1 MNRDKIEIVA
11 EIGQAHDGSLG
22 IAHSYI
28 DAATEIGVDT
38 VKFQTHLSEAESSVE
53 EKFRLNFS
61 YEDKTRFDYWKRME
75 FDFKSWEGLYSH
87 AKDNKLNFLST
98 PFCVEAV
105 DLLES
110 IGVDRFKV
118 GSGDTSNF
126 LMLDK
131 IAKTGKPI
139 ILSSGMSTFKEI
151 DATIEFLKEYDSEIT
166 IMQCTTSYPTNPRDW
181 GLNVIEEL
189 YEKYN
194 LPIGF
199 SDHSGDI
206 FSGLAA
212 ATLGVNVLE
221 FHLVFDKNMFG
232 PDSTSSLNIEQ
243 AKTLVRG
250 VRQIEESKKYPI
262 DKNNDNKFK
271 KIKVIFG
278 KSLSVNKDLHAGHI
292 LRIDDLESKKP
303 GGFGIKSSSFKNVI
317 GKKLNKNKEK
327 WSFLNESD
335 IE

>member
-1 MNRDKIEIVA
+1 M
-11 EIGQAHDGSLG
+11 G

-28 DAATEIGVDT
+28 DLATEIGVDT
-38 VKFQTHLSEAESSVE
+38 VKFQTFIREAESSIE
-53 EKFRLNFS
+53 EEFRLNFS
-61 YEDKTRFDYWKRME
+61 YEDKTRLDYWKRME

-181 GLNVIEEL
+181 GLNVIRSYMKNTISPL
-189 YEKYN
+189 D
-194 LPIGF
+194 LVIILA
-199 SDHSGDI
+199 I
-206 FSGLAA
+206 FFLA
-212 ATLGVNVLE
+212 
-221 FHLVFDKNMFG
+221 
-232 PDSTSSLNIEQ
+232 
-243 AKTLVRG
+243 
-250 VRQIEESKKYPI
+250 
-262 DKNNDNKFK
+262 
-271 KIKVIFG
+271 
-278 KSLSVNKDLHAGHI
+278 
-292 LRIDDLESKKP
+292 
-303 GGFGIKSSSFKNVI
+303 
-317 GKKLNKNKEK
+317 
-327 WSFLNESD
+327 
-335 IE
+335 